1 LGGGSE
7 IGVMNWDAIGAVAEL
22 VGAAGVIVSLV
33 YLAGQIRQSTRSSR
47 AATFHAVAAEASH
60 LYRTI
65 AGDSESARIFRQGMR
80 EPESLTEDDLV
91 RFSAMLSSAFRG
103 LENMFVQYRQGTID
117 EESWQA
123 WRRSLLQILE
133 QPGAA
138 RVWQLRGDVFRED
151 FQHLV
156 NELARADFP
165 RPGQRRSFEMP

>member
-1 LGGGSE
+1 
-7 IGVMNWDAIGAVAEL
+7 MNWDAIGALAEL

-123 WRRSLLQILE
+123 WRRSLVQMFE

-138 RVWQLRGDVFRED
+138 RVGQVRGEVFRED
-151 FQHLV
+151 FQQLV
-156 NELARADFP
+156 HELARTDLPKP
-165 RPGQRRSFEMP
+165 RRHKSFEVP

>member
-80 EPESLTEDDLV
+80 EPENP
-91 RFSAMLSSAFRG
+91 AMLSSAFRG
-103 LENMFVQYRQGTID
+103 LENMFVQYLQGTID

-123 WRRSLLQILE
+123 WRRSLVQMLE

-138 RVWQLRGDVFRED
+138 RVWQLRGEVFRED

-156 NELARADFP
+156 HELARADFP
-165 RPGQRRSFEMP
+165 KPRRHKSLEMP